1 MRSGA
6 RKVMVLIAAAALAMA
21 AVVPAPSAGA
31 QPGNQAADIQHLV
44 AAMSPEERVGQ
55 LFLVSFNGTDT
66 STESHIHDLIAN
78 RSVGGVVLS
87 AENDNFTAAPDTAA
101 NAQALI
107 ESLQTTAWQGAQ
119 APGEPTPDQ
128 PPPRAFVP
136 LWIGLSQEG
145 NGYPT
150 DQILSGM
157 TSLPSE
163 MAIGATW
170 NPTLANQVGL
180 VMGRELSA
188 LGVNMFFG
196 PSLDVVETPNPTATG
211 DLGPRAFGGDP
222 YWVGEMGRA
231 YVAGLHTGS
240 GGRMAV
246 IAKHF
251 PGRGGADRSPEE
263 EVATVRKSLEE
274 LEQIELAPFADV
286 TGNAPADEA
295 RADGLLV
302 SHIRYQG
309 FQGNI
314 RARTRPVSFDP
325 QALTQILALPEF
337 SEWRTQGG
345 LMVSDNLGTR
355 AVREFY
361 GQPFVARNTARDAFL
376 AGNDLLYLGQIV
388 SSDAE
393 DSYAA
398 VLQILSF
405 FAQKYREDAV
415 FAQQVD
421 AAVTRILNVKKRIYG
436 EFTLSNVTA
445 SKAGMPNVGRSEDL
459 VFEIGRRAA
468 TLISPDAKD
477 LATVLPAP
485 PQVRQR
491 LVFITDSQTIRQCS
505 TCPDQPSLAVNA
517 LERAILRLYGPEG
530 DNQTSTFRVASYSFD
545 SLRQLLQ
552 GTSPEFM
559 DADLNRADWIVL
571 SLADSRSGQVELI
584 KAFLASKQDMLRDKQ
599 LILFSFGAPY
609 LLDAT
614 DISRF
619 TAYYALYS
627 KQPAFVDVAARLL
640 FKELT
645 PTGTSP
651 VSIPGIGYD
660 LITAM
665 SPDPNQIIGLA
676 VDQQGGAGPTP
687 APLYSI
693 GDTIAIRTSV
703 IRDHNGHAVPD
714 GTVVRFSMVLTGEGG
729 GILQQVDSVTAQ
741 GVARASFGLDKP
753 GLLEIKAASEP
764 AKVSE
769 ALRMDVSSTGRAAV
783 TVIVP
788 VLTETEPPPPTPMPT
803 QQLDRWVNEQGY
815 PRFSAWL
822 LNVLLLLGGAW
833 LAYWA
838 ASRIVGG
845 RGGVRWSLCVL
856 LGGLAAYNYI
866 VLGLP
871 GIQKWTTAQGI
882 YGILLFTFAGEI
894 AGALAAALWGR
905 RSSASKSQQG

>member
-1 MRSGA
+1 M
-6 RKVMVLIAAAALAMA
+6 LIAAALLPIPEASAQTPSPRADVQRLLA
-21 AVVPAPSAGA
+21 G
-31 QPGNQAADIQHLV
+31 
-44 AAMSPEERVGQ
+44 MSPEERVGQ

-66 STESHIHDLIAN
+66 SAESHIHDLIAN
-78 RSVGGVVLS
+78 HYVGGVVLAS
-87 AENDNFTAAPDTAA
+87 ANDNFTAAPDTAT

-107 ESLQTTAWQGAQ
+107 ESLQTDAWQAAQ
-119 APGEPTPDQ
+119 ATPGEPTPEQ
-128 PPPRAFVP
+128 SLHRTFIP
-136 LWIGLSQEG
+136 LFIGLSQEG

-150 DQILSGM
+150 DQILSGL
-157 TSLPSE
+157 TPLPDE

-170 NPTLANQVGL
+170 NPTLANQVGQ
-180 VMGRELSA
+180 VMGRELAA
-188 LGVNMFFG
+188 LGVNLFFG
-196 PSLDVVETPNPTATG
+196 PSLDVLEMPNPSASA

-231 YVAGLHTGS
+231 YIAGLHTGS
-240 GGRMAV
+240 GRRMAV

-251 PGRGGADRSPEE
+251 PGGGGSDRSPEE
-263 EVATVRKSLEE
+263 EVATVRKSLEQ
-274 LEQIELAPFADV
+274 LTQIELAPFADV
-286 TGNAPADEA
+286 TGNAASDES
-295 RADGLLV
+295 RTDGLLV

-314 RARTRPVSFDP
+314 RATTPPVSFDS
-325 QALTQILALPEF
+325 QSLTQILSLPEF
-337 SEWRTQGG
+337 SEWRAQGG
-345 LMVSDNLGTR
+345 LIVSDNLGTR

-361 GQPFVARNTARDAFL
+361 GQPFVARNVARDAFL

-388 SSDAE
+388 SSEAE
-393 DSYAA
+393 DNYGA
-398 VLQILSF
+398 VLEILNF
-405 FAQKYREDAV
+405 FSQKYREDPV

-421 AAVTRILNVKKRIYG
+421 AAVSRILTVKKRLYG
-436 EFTLSNVTA
+436 DFTLSNVTS
-445 SKAGMPNVGRSEDL
+445 SKAGMPNVGRSENL

-491 LVFITDSQTIRQCS
+491 MVFITDSQTIRQCS

-517 LERAILRLYGPEG
+517 LERAILRLYGPQG

-545 SLRQLLQ
+545 HLKQLLE

-559 DADLNRADWIVL
+559 EADLSRADWIIL
-571 SLADSRSGQVELI
+571 SLADSRNGQVDLI
-584 KAFLASKQDMLRDKQ
+584 KNFLASRQELLRDKQ
-599 LILFSFGAPY
+599 LVLFSFGAPY

-619 TAYYALYS
+619 TTYYALYS

-645 PTGTSP
+645 PTGASP
-651 VSIPGIGYD
+651 VSVPGIGYD
-660 LITAM
+660 LISAM

-676 VDQQGGAGPTP
+676 VDVTAGAGPTP

-693 GDTIAIRTSV
+693 GDTIAVRTSML
-703 IRDHNGHAVPD
+703 RDHNGHAVPD

-729 GILQQVDSVTAQ
+729 GILQQVDAVTEQ

-764 AKVSE
+764 AVVSE

-788 VLTETEPPPPTPMPT
+788 VLTQTILVPPTPAPT
-803 QQLDRWVNEQGY
+803 QVVNRWMTEEGY

-822 LNVLLLLGGAW
+822 LNILLLLGGAW

-838 ASRIVGG
+838 ASRILGG
-845 RGGVRWSLCVL
+845 REGVRWSLCVL

-866 VLGLP
+866 ALGLP
-871 GIQKWTTAQGI
+871 GIQQWTAAEGI
-882 YGILLFTFAGEI
+882 YGVLIFTFVGEL
-894 AGALAAALWGR
+894 AGALAAGLWGR
-905 RSSASKSQQG
+905 RASASKSQQG